1 MGLFDSIASQALG
14 ALTGAAGG
22 NANGGNAGLMDVV
35 TQLIG
40 GQGGLQGLVAQFQQ
54 GGLGDVVA
62 SWVGTG
68 ANLPISGEQIQA
80 VLGNEQ
86 VQAIASQLG
95 LPLGDAATAL
105 AGFLPGAIDKVTP
118 TGAIPSDDMVQQ
130 GLSLLKGLSSLG

>member
-14 ALTGAAGG
+14 ALSG
-22 NANGGNAGLMDVV
+22 ANGNNATGGSAGLMDVV
-35 TQLIG
+35 TQLMG
-40 GQGGLQGLVAQFQQ
+40 QQGGLQGLVNQFQQ

-86 VQAIASQLG
+86 VQAIARQLG
-95 LPLGDAATAL
+95 LPLDDAATAL
-105 AGFLPGAIDKVTP
+105 AGFLPRAIDKVTP

-130 GLSLLKGLSSLG
+130 GLSLLKGLGNLG